1 MLLLESQEIELPQDN
16 ICNIYLAPVGEA
28 ASLKAAEIATHLRE
42 EGVYAL
48 FDVSGRGIKAQMKY
62 ANKIGAE
69 FVAVIGDDELV
80 SGELSLKN
88 METGVT
94 TQMKLDSFA
103 EDFCDVAI
111 KQSVSKLSLDGDEFK
126 NLDVSGINFNSL
138 FGGKA

>member
-1 MLLLESQEIELPQDN
+1 M
-16 ICNIYLAPVGEA
+16 
-28 ASLKAAEIATHLRE
+28 
-42 EGVYAL
+42 YAL

-103 EDFCDVAI
+103 EDLCDVAI

-126 NLDVSGINFNSL
+126 NLDVSGIDFNSL

>member
-1 MLLLESQEIELPQDN
+1 
-16 ICNIYLAPVGEA
+16 
-28 ASLKAAEIATHLRE
+28 
-42 EGVYAL
+42 VYAL

-126 NLDVSGINFNSL
+126 NLDVSGIDFNSL